1 MATSGSLAS
10 VSYKAN
16 VLFEEAA
23 SRAGIVPN
31 VVTGEMIV
39 RFLRMLNTTLEDFM
53 NWGVPLWTRQQ
64 ILVPTYEGVAD
75 VDMPEGTSLVLSAN
89 RRTMQRPTG
98 TNVSGAGGTVAN
110 AFDDDFSTIL
120 TQVSTNGNVQT
131 AFGSATTV
139 NTIGLLA
146 GATASFSGVVEAS
159 SDGSTWKTILTLT
172 AESLVDE
179 EWLWLDTDYAKP
191 MLYWRLRATGGS
203 TIILRELY
211 WGNTPQEIPLGV
223 YGLDD
228 YNWLPNKFML
238 GQITQFYQQ
247 RDAEVVSIKVW
258 PLTSATCKYD
268 HLVIWRERYVYSVT
282 AINQDVEVP
291 RRWKEALTA
300 IMADKICRSFK
311 EADQARLS
319 MLTGEAIA
327 ARTLAMGEER
337 DLGPMT
343 LLSDVSMYTRG

>member
-1 MATSGSLAS
+1 MATSGSLAP

-31 VVTGEMIV
+31 VVTGEMII
-39 RFLRMLNTTLEDFM
+39 RFLRMLNTTLEDFL
-53 NWGVPLWTRQQ
+53 NWGIPLWTRQQ
-64 ILVPTYEGVAD
+64 LLIPTYEGVAR

-89 RRTMQRPTG
+89 RRTYQRPEG
-98 TNVSGAGGTVAN
+98 TNVSSASGTVAY
-110 AFDDDFSTIL
+110 AFDGDFDTEL
-120 TQVSTNGNVQT
+120 TQTSTNGNVQT
-131 AFGSATTV
+131 AFGSATTINGV
-139 NTIGLLA
+139 GLLA
-146 GATASFSGVVEAS
+146 GATATFSGVVEAS
-159 SDGSTWKTILTLT
+159 SDGSTWKTIITLT

-191 MLYWRLRATGGS
+191 MEYWRLRATGGS

-228 YNWLPNKFML
+228 YNWLPNKFQL

-247 RDAEVVSIKVW
+247 RDAEVTYVLVW
-258 PLTSATCKYD
+258 PLTSETNKYD
-268 HLVIWRERYVYSVT
+268 HLVVWRERYIYSVT
-282 AINQDVEVP
+282 TINQALEIP
-291 RRWKEALTA
+291 RRWQEALTA
-300 IMADKICRSFK
+300 IMADKVCEAFK
-311 EADQARLS
+311 EADKTKQVALAARAR
-319 MLTGEAIA
+319 E

-343 LLSDVSMYTRG
+343 LLADISMYTRG